1 MAQDLKIFA
10 SKYNCHMHALHM
22 TRTNVIFLLAIGAP
36 GLFLMRVHLKVF
48 TFFFV
53 IKKKYNILKS
63 QLITANNYS

>member
-1 MAQDLKIFA
+1 
-10 SKYNCHMHALHM
+10 MHALHM